1 MNISRLIFTNCVL
14 KISVAEPKL
23 FIFGSGSD
31 FDYNFGSFLHTSILK
46 TDCRKCLLKFIFGSG
61 SRFQNNLGS
70 TGSGPAT
77 LTKNVGA
84 ESRSQIWLLDFKSP
98 HPATNAR
105 LRNTGYPHVG
115 CRLFCRTKP
124 FWISSGSDSP
134 LKFFRSLPGSLRSF
148 IYVFNNPKSM
158 FLSWA
163 LIYNPN
169 FDFLQPFEAY
179 KELLAGGES

>member
-1 MNISRLIFTNCVL
+1 ML
-14 KISVAEPKL
+14 EPRAGAK
-23 FIFGSGSD
+23 FG
-31 FDYNFGSFLHTSILK
+31 FWILK
-46 TDCRKCLLKFIFGSG
+46 VRIRPK
-61 SRFQNNLGS
+61 
-70 TGSGPAT
+70 
-77 LTKNVGA
+77 
-84 ESRSQIWLLDFKSP
+84 
-98 HPATNAR
+98 NAR
-105 LRNTGYPHVG
+105 LRTTGYPHVG